1 MMADAAA
8 LRKRLAELHEQLN
21 PPEIAAAREGLLAA
35 RRRLASVRGT
45 NEEAAARDERDE
57 RTQWLVALAA
67 EHPVGVLE
75 PQGIALRAE
84 IRSVELQLA
93 QAEGRQYLVHLDL
106 PWPGTSN
113 EEHRLRVEPDLSG
126 SDEVF
131 FQSTHGPPAIAFA
144 ATGWG
149 PVHRYGTLLAIFPKA
164 TPMPLWSVSQV
175 RFGYPNEDAYAGEEF
190 IGLGDLGAR
199 IFGTGFDGVGCFEVF
214 NSTWQ
219 ADVIDANRH
228 KFPATPD
235 DLGLRH
241 FVFSFK
247 SNTLEVLAAAVE
259 LFEVPEGTMTEASRI
274 YRHYNKRARA
284 A

>member
-1 MMADAAA
+1 MADAAA
-8 LRKRLAELHEQLN
+8 LRRRLAELHEQLN

-35 RRRLASVRGT
+35 RRHLASVRGT
-45 NEEAAARDERDE
+45 KEEAAARDDRDE

-84 IRSVELQLA
+84 IRSIELELA
-93 QAEGRQYLVHLDL
+93 QSEGRPYLVHLNL
-106 PWPGTSN
+106 PWPGSDQ
-113 EEHRLRVEPDLSG
+113 EHRLRVEPDPSG

-131 FQSTHGPPAIAFA
+131 FQAAQGPPAITFA

-175 RFGYPNEDAYAGEEF
+175 RFGYPNEAAYDGEEF
-190 IGLGDLGAR
+190 LGLGDLGAR
-199 IFGTGFDGVGCFEVF
+199 IFGTGFDGIGCYEVF
-214 NSTWQ
+214 NSTWES
-219 ADVIDANRH
+219 DVIEANRY
-228 KFPATPD
+228 KFPVTPD

-247 SNTLEVLAAAVE
+247 QNSLQVLAAGVE
-259 LFEVPEGTMTEASRI
+259 LFEVPEGKMTEASRI
-274 YRHYNKRARA
+274 YRDYRRRARA